1 MTRSDPPA
9 TDQFRI
15 DVQVETRFLD
25 DQSVPADNRFV
36 FAYTITLQNHGGM
49 AARLLSRHWIITH
62 GNGKVEEVRG
72 DGVVGEQ
79 PWMRP
84 GDGYE
89 YTSGAVLETA
99 VGTMRGSYEMV
110 ADDGTRFVAAIP
122 EFTLSVPRT
131 LH

>member
-1 MTRSDPPA
+1 MTKLDPY
-9 TDQFRI
+9 RI
-15 DVQVETRFLD
+15 NVHVETRFLD

-36 FAYTITLQNHGGM
+36 FAYTITLQNQGDM
-49 AARLLSRHWIITH
+49 AARLVTRHWIITH

-84 GDGYE
+84 GDGFE

-99 VGTMRGSYEMV
+99 VGTMRGSYQMV
-110 ADDGTRFVAAIP
+110 ADDGTRFEAAIP

>member
-1 MTRSDPPA
+1 MAKRKGKPYD
-9 TDQFRI
+9 I
-15 DVQVETRFLD
+15 DVKVATRFLD
-25 DQSVPADNRFV
+25 DQSVPRDNRFV
-36 FAYTITLQNHGGM
+36 FAYTITIVNRGEQP
-49 AARLLSRHWIITH
+49 ARLVSRHWIITDA
-62 GNGKVEEVRG
+62 NGKVQEVKG

-84 GDGYE
+84 GEDFE

-99 VGTMRGSYEMV
+99 VGTMRGSYRML
-110 ADDGTRFVAAIP
+110 ADDGTWFDAPIG